1 MDELLELS
9 RNCKYVTQYKQIF
22 EMTCFFL
29 SIKPPSKVY
38 ELCRVT
44 LQHFLKIFLYEK
56 LDRERNQETKKEYR
70 KGNRKGKNIKILWCK
85 YVWTD
90 RKKLSAEIK
99 LCLKMPRKKGENI
112 DILSF
117 SVLLDYFLSCFH
129 SFLLFFILARNC
141 LYRLICLL

>member
-70 KGNRKGKNIKILWCK
+70 KAKQEGKIYQDIMVQVRMDRQKKVISRDKIVSKNAKKERRKHRYFIFL
-85 YVWTD
+85 
-90 RKKLSAEIK
+90 RAFRL
-99 LCLKMPRKKGENI
+99 
-112 DILSF
+112 LSF
-117 SVLLDYFLSCFH
+117 MLS
-129 SFLLFFILARNC
+129 
-141 LYRLICLL
+141 